1 MSITIRSA
9 QTIRNG
15 VTLKGHTPPPT
26 IITNGLIAHLDAGN
40 INSYSGSPSATWIDL
55 SGQGAHATLNGIVPL
70 GSENIVVGR
79 TERYFTFDGDSA
91 NCITSSLSQD
101 YQDCTLV
108 FQPDFSYNVVNAHLA
123 YGLGADADRTMRFG
137 NADGSNPWSIPNPG
151 NNGDWAYTTATNYYL
166 NGTVIPGAGNLVT
179 GWNILGAARINPWG
193 NFAYTWGT
201 GYYDR
206 GFKGKLAVILLYNRV
221 LTEAEQLQN
230 YAALKLRFGL

>member
-1 MSITIRSA
+1 MSIIIKRA
-9 QTIRNG
+9 QTISNG

-26 IITNGLIAHLDAGN
+26 IITNGLIAHLDAG
-40 INSYSGSPSATWIDL
+40 ITASYPGLGGATWFDI
-55 SGQGAHATLNGIVPL
+55 SGQGADATLNGSPSFTSQ
-70 GSENIVVGR
+70 GENS
-79 TERYFTFDGDSA
+79 YFTFDGNSA

-101 YQDCTLV
+101 YQDCTVV

-123 YGLGADADRTMRFG
+123 YGLGAGADRTMRFG

-206 GFKGKLAVILLYNRV
+206 GYKGNLAVILLYNRV
-221 LTEAEQLQN
+221 LTEQEQLQN
-230 YAALKLRFGL
+230 YAALKSRFGL

>member
-1 MSITIRSA
+1 MSLILNSGFTIGP
-9 QTIRNG
+9 G
-15 VTLKGHTPPPT
+15 VVLDANPYIPPT

-40 INSYSGSPSATWIDL
+40 INSYSGLGGATWFDI
-55 SGQGAHATLNGIVPL
+55 SGQGADATLNGSPSFTSQ
-70 GSENIVVGR
+70 GENS
-79 TERYFTFDGDSA
+79 YFTFDGDSA
-91 NCITSSLSQD
+91 NCMTSSLSQD

-108 FQPDFSYNVVNAHLA
+108 FQPDFNYTSPNAGLA
-123 YGLGADADRTMRFG
+123 YGLGADADRTMRFE
-137 NADGSNPWSIPNPG
+137 NANGTGPWLLRNPG

-166 NGTVIPGAGNLVT
+166 NGTVIPGAGHLVT

-206 GFKGKLAVILLYNRV
+206 GFKGKLAVILLYNRA

-230 YAALKLRFGL
+230 YAALRARFGL